1 MGVIVGGRAACN
13 LRPNQVVRCPLPE
26 YDGLRLTTP
35 WQTIERATQS
45 GFVRG
50 SVGIGEDADGL
61 VRIIET
67 VRDRV
72 LSQELPLLT
81 HADLGSA
88 KDDRDGKR
96 EALRKGRLKR
106 FVVPLHTEAGPRI
119 IKVAETVGF
128 GNTVH
133 GLLGRSIARREH
145 HNQLRAETLE
155 LAATKSAGYLELR
168 SGPLLRRAIQIQT
181 ELDPTLPTWTDVL
194 ETDLQMGG
202 DEALDRAAR
211 ALASTHALGFFH
223 GDLKGFH
230 AFVPEPKGETYGL
243 VWLDLGRVAFH
254 LTPRKRMINLYQAL
268 RFVVPRRPEAE
279 ERFVH
284 AYCKASGWRTQAG
297 ERTLRQVR
305 RFLAYKLRTHP
316 NP

>member
-1 MGVIVGGRAACN
+1 MRS
-13 LRPNQVVRCPLPE
+13 PLPE
-26 YDGLRLTTP
+26 YDGRCLSPP
-35 WQTIERATQS
+35 WQTIERTS
-45 GFVRG
+45 STGFVRG
-50 SVGIGEDADGL
+50 TIGIGEDADGL
-61 VRIIET
+61 VRILET

-106 FVVPLHTEAGPRI
+106 FVVRVHTEAGPRI
-119 IKVAETVGF
+119 VKVAETVGF
-128 GNTVH
+128 GNTMH
-133 GLLGRSIARREH
+133 GLLGRSIAQREH
-145 HNQLRAETLE
+145 HNQLRAESLE
-155 LAATKSAGYLELR
+155 LAATKSTGYLELR
-168 SGPLLRRAIQIQT
+168 RGPLLHRAVQIQT
-181 ELDPTLPTWTDVL
+181 ELDPALPTWTDVL

-254 LTPRKRMINLYQAL
+254 LTPRKRIINLYQAL

-279 ERFVH
+279 ERFM
-284 AYCKASGWRTQAG
+284 
-297 ERTLRQVR
+297 
-305 RFLAYKLRTHP
+305 LAY
-316 NP
+316 